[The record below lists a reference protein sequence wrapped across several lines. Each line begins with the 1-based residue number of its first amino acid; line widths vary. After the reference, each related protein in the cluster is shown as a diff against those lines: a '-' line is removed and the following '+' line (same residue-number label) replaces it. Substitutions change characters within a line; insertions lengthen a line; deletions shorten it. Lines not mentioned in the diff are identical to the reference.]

1 MAGSVI
7 VISGPPGA
15 GKSAVAQLLV
25 ASSDGPAAWIE
36 GDAFWRFFT
45 KPPEG
50 QNPGEGIRILV
61 PSVIFTARMFA
72 RGGYEAI
79 VDFSVPPGF
88 LAGARKRV
96 GDWPFQFV
104 ILRPTEE
111 VCAARSAARG
121 ERDYSRYHEF
131 YHLFEKAPEYELADL
146 SGEPPAI
153 AGRLRK
159 LLRSGRFQVPVA
171 PEKG

>member
-7 VISGPPGA
+7 VVSGPPGA
-15 GKSAVAQLLV
+15 GKSSVARLLV
-25 ASSDGPAAWIE
+25 ESATGPAAWIE
-36 GDAFWRFFT
+36 GDTFWRFFT

-50 QNPGEGIRILV
+50 QNPGEGVRILV
-61 PSVIFTARMFA
+61 PSLMFTARMFA

-96 GDWPFQFV
+96 GEYPLQFV

-111 VCAARSAARG
+111 VCASRNAARG
-121 ERDYSRYHEF
+121 EGDYSRYHEF
-131 YHLFEKAPEYELADL
+131 YRLFEGTPEYDL
-146 SGEPPAI
+146 DDPSGDPQSI
-153 AGRLRK
+153 ATRLREQLK
-159 LLRSGRFQVPVA
+159 SGRYRVQAA
-171 PEKG
+171 PPET

>member
-7 VISGPPGA
+7 VVSGPPGA
-15 GKSAVAQLLV
+15 GKSSVARLLV
-25 ASSDGPAAWIE
+25 ASAAGPAAWIE

-50 QNPGEGIRILV
+50 HNPGDGIRILV
-61 PSVIFTARMFA
+61 PSLMFTARMFA

-79 VDFSVPPGF
+79 IDFSVPPGF
-88 LAGARKRV
+88 LAAALRRV
-96 GDWPFQFV
+96 GEYPLQFV

-121 ERDYSRYHEF
+121 EADYSRYHEF
-131 YHLFEKAPEYELADL
+131 YHLFEAAPEYDLNDL
-146 SGEPPAI
+146 SGDPTAI
-153 AGRLRK
+153 AARLREQ
-159 LLRSGRFQVPVA
+159 LVSGRFQVPAA
-171 PEKG
+171 PPET